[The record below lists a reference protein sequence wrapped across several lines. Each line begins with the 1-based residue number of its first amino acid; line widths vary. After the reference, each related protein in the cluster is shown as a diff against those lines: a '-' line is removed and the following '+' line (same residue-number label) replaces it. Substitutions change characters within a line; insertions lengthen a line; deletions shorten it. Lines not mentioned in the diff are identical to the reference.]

1 MIDPAAA
8 ASPSDARTAPPH
20 SPPNSPPAYLRG
32 DGTPGWQ
39 LGFWSLIVTQFQN
52 AFNDNAIKFLVIYI
66 IVAMNFPKDTR
77 ENLIL
82 IVGALFALPFIFFS
96 MAGGNFADRY
106 SKRSVVIGTKLMEL
120 FVMAVTILGL
130 WLHNLPLECAAVF
143 LISSQSA
150 LFGPSKYGLLPEL
163 VPERKLS
170 WANGI
175 IELGTFLGSIV
186 AVMAA
191 GALAERYHGRE
202 QIAGFILLGCT
213 LLGLATSFGITR
225 VPAADPSKKL
235 RWNPIGDLGAQM
247 KTILADRTL
256 AWAVMGNTYLFFLAA
271 LLQFTIIIYGH
282 DVLRVDETHIS
293 YLQAAVGI
301 GIGIGSVAAGYLSG
315 GKIEYG
321 LIPLGALGMTIFGGL
336 LYFEAP
342 SAALSHWLATTAS
355 HIGWPILERLSTF
368 FARLVHLRIPDLGLL
383 GFFGGFFAVPLNAL
397 IQHRPRPDQ
406 KGGVIAAA
414 NFWSFVG
421 IFIAAGAY
429 NIFSARFHQSA
440 AAIFLDGAILT
451 AVMTGYSIYLLPD
464 SLLRLVLWM
473 ATHSVYRIRVEGRD
487 NIPENGGAL
496 FVANHM
502 SLVDALL
509 LLSSTDRPI
518 RFLIFKDI
526 YDQPYIKPF
535 AKMIGAIPISS
546 QLRPR
551 DMIHSLREASD
562 AIRNNEIVC
571 IFAEGQITR
580 IGQLLPFRR
589 GLERIMKNVD
599 APIVPVNL
607 DGVWGSI
614 FSYERGRFIWKM
626 PRKIPYPVTVSFGK
640 PIPPAATAFEVR
652 EAVQELQSEAYLHHK
667 SRMYTLPRS
676 LIRTAHHYP
685 FRFAMGD
692 KRRPRMTW
700 GSALLSAIFLAR
712 RLRQTWQG
720 QEMVGILLPPS
731 VPGALVN
738 FAASLSGKIP
748 VNLNYTAS
756 NETLASCAE
765 QCQIATVITTKL
777 LLEKI
782 PLQVPGKTILLE
794 EAAAAPRFL
803 ERMTAL
809 LLWFLPSKLLER
821 TLSSAG
827 KTKSLDDLATIIFSS
842 GSTGEP
848 KGVMLTHYNIMSN
861 IDQMGQ
867 TFMLAKGDVLLG
879 VLPFF
884 HSFGFTVTLWLPAV
898 MGVGVAFHPSPLD
911 LVAVSELVRDYRVT
925 FLLATPTFLQA
936 YTRRCL
942 PEDFGSLQFVVV
954 GAEKLPEPL
963 ALAFEDRFGIR
974 PLEGYGATECSPVV
988 AVNTRDFRA
997 PGFRQIGAKRG
1008 RIGHPLPGVSV
1019 RIVDPDTRQRL
1030 PMDTPGLML
1039 VRGPNVMK
1047 GYLGKPEKTAEVLQ
1061 DGWYVTGDIAAQDE
1075 DGFLTI
1081 TDRLSRFS
1089 KIGGEMVPHIKIEEK
1104 LQELADSAEK
1114 QFVVTGVPDGKKGE
1128 RLVVLHTLAPEALK
1142 PVLEKLA
1149 KSDLPNLWLPR
1160 ANQFFQVDELPHL
1173 GSGKLD
1179 LRRVHEIAQ
1188 EKSSAP
1194 GEQHDA

>member
-301 GIGIGSVAAGYLSG
+301 GIGIGSVAAGYFSG

-509 LLSSTDRPI
+509 LLASTDRPI

-954 GAEKLPEPL
+954 GAEKLPVN
-963 ALAFEDRFGIR
+963 ALFDMLEDVVLNRDVVVFSLGCSNT
-974 PLEGYGATECSPVV
+974 GAVTALISQRCKHS
-988 AVNTRDFRA
+988 AA
-997 PGFRQIGAKRG
+997 G
-1008 RIGHPLPGVSV
+1008 V
-1019 RIVDPDTRQRL
+1019 RI
-1030 PMDTPGLML
+1030 
-1039 VRGPNVMK
+1039 
-1047 GYLGKPEKTAEVLQ
+1047 
-1061 DGWYVTGDIAAQDE
+1061 
-1075 DGFLTI
+1075 
-1081 TDRLSRFS
+1081 S
-1089 KIGGEMVPHIKIEEK
+1089 
-1104 LQELADSAEK
+1104 
-1114 QFVVTGVPDGKKGE
+1114 E
-1128 RLVVLHTLAPEALK
+1128 RVVL
-1142 PVLEKLA
+1142 
-1149 KSDLPNLWLPR
+1149 
-1160 ANQFFQVDELPHL
+1160 DEN
-1173 GSGKLD
+1173 
-1179 LRRVHEIAQ
+1179 IAQ
-1188 EKSSAP
+1188 RRSKVPVE
-1194 GEQHDA
+1194 EQARF

>member
-1 MIDPAAA
+1 M
-8 ASPSDARTAPPH
+8 SDATSISSTTQSSAPH
-20 SPPNSPPAYLRG
+20 HRFEEKS
-32 DGTPGWQ
+32 GWHF
-39 LGFWSLIVTQFQN
+39 GFWSLIVTQFQN

-82 IVGALFALPFIFFS
+82 VVGALFALPFIFFS
-96 MAGGNFADRY
+96 MVGGNLADRY

-175 IELGTFLGSIV
+175 IELGTFMGSIA

-202 QIAGFILLGCT
+202 QIAGVILLGCT

-225 VPAADPSKKL
+225 VPAADLTKKL
-235 RWNPIGDLGAQM
+235 QWNPIGDLGAQM

-256 AWAVMGNTYLFFLAA
+256 AWAVMGNSYLFFLAA

-321 LIPLGALGMTIFGGL
+321 LIPLGALGMTIFGAL
-336 LYFEAP
+336 LYFNAP
-342 SAALSHWLATTAS
+342 SAMLAAWLGKTAAHTGWAPFEHLSSL
-355 HIGWPILERLSTF
+355 I
-368 FARLVHLRIPDLGLL
+368 ARLVHLRIPDLWLL
-383 GFFGGFFAVPLNAL
+383 GFFGGFFAVPMNAL
-397 IQHRPRPDQ
+397 IQHRPRPAQ

-421 IFIAAGAY
+421 IFVAAAAY
-429 NIFSARFHQSA
+429 NIFSARLHQSA

-451 AVMTGYSIYLLPD
+451 AIMTGYSIYLLPD
-464 SLLRLVLWM
+464 SLLRLVLFM
-473 ATHSVYRIRVEGRD
+473 VTHSIYRIRVAGRD
-487 NIPENGGAL
+487 NIPESGGAL
-496 FVANHM
+496 FVSNHM

-509 LLSSTDRPI
+509 LLASTDRPI

-526 YDQPYIKPF
+526 YDQPHIKPF
-535 AKMIGAIPISS
+535 AKMIRAIPISS

-562 AIRNNEIVC
+562 AIRNGEIVC

-589 GLERIMKNVD
+589 GLERIMKGVN

-614 FSYERGRFIWKM
+614 FSYERGRFLWKL
-626 PRKIPYPVTVSFGK
+626 PRKIPYPVTVSFGA
-640 PIPPAATAFEVR
+640 PMPPSATAFQVR
-652 EAVQELQSEAYLHHK
+652 EAVQELQSEAYRHHK
-667 SRMYTLPRS
+667 SRMNTLPRS
-676 LIRTAHHYP
+676 LIRTAHDYP

-692 KRRPRMTW
+692 KRRPRMNW
-700 GSALLSAIFLAR
+700 GNALLSSIFLAR
-712 RLRQTWQG
+712 RLRRVWAG
-720 QEMVGILLPPS
+720 QKMVGILLPPS

-738 FAASLSGKIP
+738 FAASISGQIP

-756 NETLASCAE
+756 NETLASCAQ
-765 QCQIATVITTKL
+765 QCNLETVITTKL
-777 LLEKI
+777 LLEKL

-794 EAAAAPRFL
+794 EIAARPRL
-803 ERMTAL
+803 SEKLAAL
-809 LLWFLPSKLLER
+809 LLWFLPSRLLER
-821 TLSSAG
+821 ALSAAEPQA
-827 KTKSLDDLATIIFSS
+827 LDDLATIIFSS

-861 IDQMGQ
+861 IDQMAQ
-867 TFMLAKGDVLLG
+867 TFMLGKGDVLLG

-898 MGVGVAFHPSPLD
+898 LGVGVAYHPSPLD
-911 LVAVSELVRDYRVT
+911 LTAVSELVRDYQVT

-974 PLEGYGATECSPVV
+974 PLEGYGCTECSPVV

-997 PGFRQIGAKRG
+997 PGFRQVGSKRG

-1019 RIVDPDTRQRL
+1019 RIIDPDTHERREVG
-1030 PMDTPGLML
+1030 TPGLLL
-1039 VRGPNVMK
+1039 VRGPNVML

-1061 DGWYVTGDIAAQDE
+1061 DGWYTTGDIAAEDE

-1104 LQELADSAEK
+1104 LQELAESAEK
-1114 QFVVTGVPDGKKGE
+1114 IFAVTGVPDGKKGE
-1128 RLVVLHTLAPEALK
+1128 RLVVLHTLALDALK
-1142 PVLEKLA
+1142 PVLEKL
-1149 KSDLPNLWLPR
+1149 SSSGLPNLWIPR
-1160 ANQFFQVDELPHL
+1160 ANQFFQIEELPHL

-1179 LRRVHEIAQ
+1179 LRRVHEVAL
-1188 EKSSAP
+1188 ERS
-1194 GEQHDA
+1194 GEAE